1 MGKTIFVFGKVKKRK
16 SLTNKRR
23 KFCPQRCPNK
33 ADRAKMIFL
42 SLPELLVTLAV
53 KAPLDLKAN
62 PVHLGTL
69 A

>member
-1 MGKTIFVFGKVKKRK
+1 
-16 SLTNKRR
+16 
-23 KFCPQRCPNK
+23 
-33 ADRAKMIFL
+33 MIFL